1 MFAGLEPQ
9 LIFCGSYIESHGP
22 FVGQEVKLITY
33 YSYLCDLFVKIAL
46 LKLDSS
52 KAYNDCDIEGINHK
66 VLFTEV
72 LL

>member
-1 MFAGLEPQ
+1 M
-9 LIFCGSYIESHGP
+9 
-22 FVGQEVKLITY
+22 
-33 YSYLCDLFVKIAL
+33 VKIAL

-66 VLFTEV
+66 VVFAGV